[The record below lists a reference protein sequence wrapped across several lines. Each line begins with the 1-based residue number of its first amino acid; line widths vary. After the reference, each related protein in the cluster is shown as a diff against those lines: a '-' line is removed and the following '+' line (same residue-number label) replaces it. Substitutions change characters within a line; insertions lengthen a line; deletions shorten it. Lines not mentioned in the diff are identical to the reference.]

1 MSEQKKTRRI
11 VLVSIIGFAACC
23 FMLSNPASAQT
34 SRWSRWYVDGRSGT
48 DPTSCGSG
56 DSWDTAFKTPEK
68 AVQCADTG
76 DEIWVK
82 KGTYHLPSTLV
93 IDKSLK
99 MYGGFT
105 GSETKRS
112 QRNWKTHQ
120 TIFDGQASIQCLR
133 VSADAKINGFQI
145 RNGYDPVSAGGLYKT
160 HGAAPTIENCSFLD
174 NIAGQWG
181 GAIFAD
187 SGTYFLIN
195 CTFKRNRGPWF
206 GGAIYNNHECS
217 PDIIN
222 CMFIE
227 NQAGNGGAIMNSGS
241 SETKIINCSFS
252 HNLANDKG
260 GAIFSW
266 EASTPTITN
275 CILWNDS
282 ADIGQE
288 IHNENGSMDQLNIS
302 HSNVDQ
308 EGFAW
313 TNGNI
318 RKNPVFRD
326 PSKGDLHLQPG
337 SPCIDTGV
345 NDAVGGIVSDID
357 GDPRI
362 YDGDYDGSEVVDMGA
377 DEFHVMC
384 KGKLATIVG
393 SNDDDVLIGTKAADV
408 ISGLAGR
415 DLIMGLDGHDVV
427 CAGSGDDLIYGG
439 KGDDTLHG
447 ESGSDMIR
455 AGSGHDH
462 INGGAGSDIIIGGKG
477 DDELIGGRA
486 NDVINGGGGNDRIWG
501 GKGND
506 TIHGGAGDDTMNGQR
521 GVDVCDGGHRGE
533 TWGDRAAPG
542 CDVTINTP

>member
-1 MSEQKKTRRI
+1 M
-11 VLVSIIGFAACC
+11 LLGSIIGFAVCC

-34 SRWSRWYVDGRSGT
+34 SRWYVDGRSGT
-48 DPTSCGSG
+48 DPTSCGAA
-56 DSWDTAFKTPEK
+56 DTWDTAFKTPEK

-82 KGTYHLPSTLV
+82 KGTYHLPSTLE

-99 MYGGFT
+99 MYGGFK
-105 GSETKRS
+105 GSETRRS
-112 QRNWKTHQ
+112 QRDWKTNK

-133 VSADAKINGFQI
+133 VSADATIDGFQI
-145 RNGYDPVSAGGLYKT
+145 RNGYDPVHAGGLYKT
-160 HGAAPTIENCSFLD
+160 HGAAPTIENCVFFD

-222 CMFIE
+222 CMFME
-227 NQAGNGGAIMNSGS
+227 NQAGNGGAIFVSGS
-241 SETKIINCSFS
+241 AQTKIINCSFS
-252 HNLANDKG
+252 NNLANDKG

-282 ADIGQE
+282 AAIGQE
-288 IHNENGSMDQLNIS
+288 IYNENGSINHLKIS
-302 HSNVDQ
+302 RSNVDQ
-308 EGFAW
+308 EGIVW

-337 SPCIDTGV
+337 SPCIDTGS
-345 NDAVGGIVSDID
+345 NEAVGRIISDID

-362 YDGDYDGSEVVDMGA
+362 YDGDYNGSAIVDMGA
-377 DEFHVMC
+377 DEFHVKC

-393 SNDDDVLIGTKAADV
+393 SNGDDVLIGTKGTDV

-427 CAGSGDDLIYGG
+427 CGGSGDDLIYGG
-439 KGDDTLHG
+439 KGDDMLYG
-447 ESGSDMIR
+447 ESGSDVIK
-455 AGSGHDH
+455 AGSGNDQIYGGDGCDI
-462 INGGAGSDIIIGGKG
+462 INGGKG
-477 DDELIGGRA
+477 EDELIGGRD
-486 NDVINGGGGNDRIWG
+486 NDVINGGSDNDRLWG

-506 TIHGGAGDDTMNGQR
+506 TIYGGAGDDTMDGQG
-521 GVDVCDGGHRGE
+521 GVDVCGGGRKGEIRG
-533 TWGDRAAPG
+533 DIAAEG
-542 CDVTINTP
+542 CDVTVNTN